1 MCPKRAS
8 LLSLMTAYMSDRP
21 VFLATD
27 EFVTVPVQGYRTG
40 YVYREPAVP
49 QADEGKQVQHSE
61 VVVPPT
67 VSSYTY
73 SFEEDTGR
81 EATYVTSWSILM
93 CAFVFFYF
101 IPALALPFYSI
112 NCLCMHLHTVTMKE
126 LLVVMIVVINT
137 GDGLHQGLANQRL
150 WQVE

>member
-1 MCPKRAS
+1 
-8 LLSLMTAYMSDRP
+8 MTAYMSDRP

-93 CAFVFFYF
+93 CAFVFLFHSSTCTAILFNKLSVY
-101 IPALALPFYSI
+101 ASSHCYY
-112 NCLCMHLHTVTMKE
+112 E
-126 LLVVMIVVINT
+126 GIVSSH
-137 GDGLHQGLANQRL
+137 DSCH
-150 WQVE
+150 